1 MMEKLFLD
9 TDIIIDLLA
18 YREPFYE
25 ASASLFSMADKGKIH
40 LFVSPLSFS
49 NINYILSRQFSA
61 NQVRK
66 KLLQFKTLVSVMD
79 VSDKI
84 IELALTSDFKDFE
97 DGIQYFTAIENNIKI
112 LLTRNLKDY
121 KTAQI
126 PVMTA
131 EQYLKMKK

>member
-1 MMEKLFLD
+1 MEKLFVD

-25 ASASLFSMADKGKIH
+25 ASASLFSMSDKGKIEIC
-40 LFVSPLSFS
+40 VSPLSFS
-49 NINYILSRQFSA
+49 NINYILSRQFTA

-79 VSDKI
+79 INDKI

-131 EQYLKMKK
+131 EQYLKIKK

>member
-1 MMEKLFLD
+1 MEKLFLD

-25 ASASLFSMADKGKIH
+25 ASASLFSMADKGKIQ
-40 LFVSPLSFS
+40 LSVSPLSFS

-79 VSDKI
+79 VNDKI